1 LTKNREAGKQ
11 KRTKIIMATLQVNIV
26 SAEQAIFS
34 GEAEMVVAP
43 GETGELGILP
53 GHTPLMTRIR
63 PGTVKVK
70 LAGQDKEEIVY
81 VSGGILEV
89 QPKALTILAD
99 TSIRAHDLDEAKVM
113 EAKRQ
118 AEEALA
124 NRATGQD
131 RALVVAELAQLAA
144 QLQAIRKL
152 RK

>member
-1 LTKNREAGKQ
+1 
-11 KRTKIIMATLQVNIV
+11 MATLHVNIV

-53 GHTPLMTRIR
+53 GHTPLLTRIR

-70 LAGQDKEEIVY
+70 LAGQDKEEIIY

-89 QPKALTILAD
+89 QPKGLTILAD

-124 NRATGQD
+124 NRASGQD

-144 QLQAIRKL
+144 QLQAIQKL
-152 RK
+152 RRK

>member
-1 LTKNREAGKQ
+1 
-11 KRTKIIMATLQVNIV
+11 MATLYVNIV

-53 GHTPLMTRIR
+53 GHTPLLTRIR
-63 PGTVKVK
+63 PGTVRVK
-70 LAGQDKEEIVY
+70 LAGQEHDEVIY

-89 QPKALTILAD
+89 QPKSLTILAD
-99 TSIRAHDLDEAKVM
+99 TSIRARDLDEAKVK

-118 AEEALA
+118 AEEALT
-124 NRATGQD
+124 NRESSQD

-144 QLQAIRKL
+144 QLQAIQKL
-152 RK
+152 RRK

>member
-1 LTKNREAGKQ
+1 
-11 KRTKIIMATLQVNIV
+11 MAHTLQVTIV
-26 SAEQAIFS
+26 SAEHAIFS

-53 GHTPLMTRIR
+53 QHAPLLTRIK

-70 LAGQDKEEIVY
+70 LVGQVEEEVIY

-89 QPKALTILAD
+89 QPKAVTILAD
-99 TSIRAHDLDEAKVM
+99 TSIRAHDLDEAKVIA
-113 EAKRQ
+113 AKQ
-118 AEEALA
+118 AAEEALA

-144 QLQAIRKL
+144 QLQSLQKL
-152 RK
+152 RKR

>member
-1 LTKNREAGKQ
+1 
-11 KRTKIIMATLQVNIV
+11 MATLHVNIV
-26 SAEQAIFS
+26 SAEQSIFS
-34 GEAEMVVAP
+34 GDAEMVVAP

-53 GHTPLMTRIR
+53 NHAPLLTRIK

-70 LAGQDKEEIVY
+70 LAGQTEEEIVY

-113 EAKRQ
+113 EAKRA

-124 NRATGQD
+124 NRASGQD
-131 RALVVAELAQLAA
+131 RAMVVAELAQLAA
-144 QLQAIRKL
+144 QLQAIQKL
-152 RK
+152 RRK

>member
-1 LTKNREAGKQ
+1 
-11 KRTKIIMATLQVNIV
+11 MATLHVNIV

-81 VSGGILEV
+81 VSGGIMEV
-89 QPKALTILAD
+89 QPKTLTILAD

>member
-1 LTKNREAGKQ
+1 
-11 KRTKIIMATLQVNIV
+11 MATLHVNIV

-63 PGTVKVK
+63 PGTVKIKVI
-70 LAGQDKEEIVY
+70 GQAEEELVY

-99 TSIRAHDLDEAKVM
+99 TSVRARDLDEAKVV

-144 QLQAIRKL
+144 QLQAIQKL
-152 RK
+152 RRK